1 MRYRFIQDNAAGFAV
16 RTMCGVLQVRP
27 AGYYAW
33 LERKPTLRELR
44 RLELIERIRVVH
56 EQSRGTYG
64 SPRVHRE
71 LVAQGTAVCENTVAK
86 VMKQQQIRSK
96 TKRRFVV
103 TTDSDH
109 THAPARNLLNRQFD
123 VPLPDQVWCADIT
136 FVPTRQGWLFVARVM
151 DLCSR
156 KIIGWSMGD
165 HLRSELTC
173 DALRMA
179 LERRRPKPGLMHH
192 SDRGVQYACMAYQ
205 DLLTQNDLTC
215 SMSRRG
221 DCYDNA
227 AMESFISTLKRE
239 LVHDEDYATHG
250 QARQSIFEYIEV
262 FYNRRRRHSAIGYV
276 SPESFEASLN

>member
-1 MRYRFIQDNAAGFAV
+1 MRYRFIQDNAKRFAV
-16 RTMCGVLQVRP
+16 RTMCRVLAVRA

-33 LERKPTLRELR
+33 LQRKPTLRQHR

-71 LVAQGTAVCENTVAK
+71 LVATGVAVCENTVAK

-96 TKRRFVV
+96 TGRRFVI

-109 THAPARNLLNRQFD
+109 AHAPARNLLDRQFD
-123 VPLPDQVWCADIT
+123 VPLPNQVWCADIT
-136 FVPTRQGWLFVARVM
+136 FVPTRQGWLFLALVM

-156 KIIGWSMGD
+156 KIVGWSMAD

-173 DALRMA
+173 DALQMA
-179 LERRRPKPGLMHH
+179 LRRRRPGHGLLHH
-192 SDRGVQYACMAYQ
+192 SDRGVQYACAAYQ
-205 DLLTQNDLTC
+205 DLLAEHDITC

-227 AMESFISTLKRE
+227 PMESFISTLKRE
-239 LVHDEDYATHG
+239 LVHHEDYATRE
-250 QARQSIFEYIEV
+250 QARQSIFQFIEM
-262 FYNRRRRHSAIGYV
+262 FYNRRRRHSAIGFI